1 MQQMNGEIPMRTLK
15 NFEKIAV
22 KKKPANDPKK
32 TWKLN
37 RKSMRKG
44 KLIMQEKI
52 YA

>member
-1 MQQMNGEIPMRTLK
+1 MNRNVD
-15 NFEKIAV
+15 NFQKIAV

-44 KLIMQEKI
+44 KLIMQEKV